1 MVTKQQYIEYLV
13 SSPANYTC
21 TNLAAHL
28 EGVSHDAVSDYL
40 ARAKTT
46 ARQLWELVQPLLND
60 TEHGYLIVDDSVQD
74 KRYSRHIEL
83 VQPQYSGAEGGIVR
97 GIGGIVRG
105 IGVVNLIHTD
115 GVDYYPIDFRI
126 FAPRQ
131 DGKTKNDHFRD
142 MLVNAVSNK
151 RLCAKRVLFNSWY
164 ASVENLKL
172 VVRLGLVFVTT
183 LKSNRLVSLSKE
195 GGYVHLDSLEWSE
208 QTLRYG
214 MVVKLKELPFK
225 VRLFKVALP
234 EGGIE
239 WVITNGDRPDDTT
252 THVVQQENEVRC
264 QVEQLH
270 RELKQ
275 LTGIEGCQCRHARSK
290 RTHIACCYHAW
301 LSLKVIA
308 KRLGGGKTVYQVRA
322 DLFTDYL
329 RAQLRNPA
337 IPAYGVA

>member
-1 MVTKQQYIEYLV
+1 MVTKRQYIEYLV
-13 SSPANYTC
+13 STPANYTC

-28 EGVSHDAVSDYL
+28 QGVSHDAVSDYL

-46 ARQLWELVQPLLND
+46 ARQLWELVAPLLND
-60 TEHGYLIVDDSVQD
+60 TEHAYLIVDDSVQD
-74 KRYSRHIEL
+74 KRYSRQIEL
-83 VQPQYSGAEGGIVR
+83 VQPQYSGAAGGV
-97 GIGGIVRG
+97 VRG

-126 FAPRQ
+126 YAPKA

-142 MLVNAVSNK
+142 MLISAVANK
-151 RLCAKRVLFNSWY
+151 GLKAKRVLFESWY
-164 ASVENLKL
+164 ASVDNLKL

-195 GGYVHLDSLEWSE
+195 SGYVHLDQLEWSE
-208 QTLRYG
+208 EQLQHG

-225 VRLFKVALP
+225 VRLLKVVSTD
-234 EGGIE
+234 GDID
-239 WVITNGDRPDDTT
+239 WVITNLDRPERPDEPT
-252 THVVQQENEVRC
+252 THVVQQENEVRW

-275 LTGIEGCQCRHARSK
+275 LTGIEACQCRKARAQ

-308 KRLGGGKTVYQVRA
+308 KRLGKSLYQVRA
-322 DLFTDYL
+322 DLFSDYL
-329 RAQLRNPA
+329 RVQLRNPA
-337 IPAYGVA
+337 IPAYGGA